1 LKPVILRSH
10 RRRRIPVSVRE
21 KIVTDSMIQFQR
33 LEEKLTKMAEIFRQ
47 TQAENKSLLQQIEML
62 KAESKETSQRQNTLE
77 HEIQALRRERE
88 EVRSRVERL
97 LEQVEAL
104 TKQDSAG

>member
-1 LKPVILRSH
+1 
-10 RRRRIPVSVRE
+10 
-21 KIVTDSMIQFQR
+21 
-33 LEEKLTKMAEIFRQ
+33 
-47 TQAENKSLLQQIEML
+47 
-62 KAESKETSQRQNTLE
+62 LE